1 MQLIK
6 DRQISRKFVLA
17 ASHWTF
23 GSLVQSKDNSR
34 FCSGNPV
41 WLTDAAG
48 YNSGMLWA
56 LTGSAYTYWTPP
68 QGTTDSCVRLRGGRK
83 GPGTVLLVGDPLIGE
98 HVLQL
103 NFLTFQ
109 MRILCACIKCIQ

>member
-56 LTGSAYTYWTPP
+56 PRGCAYTYCLNYTTGYAKSVVS
-68 QGTTDSCVRLRGGRK
+68 QIIRDVIGTK
-83 GPGTVLLVGDPLIGE
+83 ATVFGKNLGIHHMIG
-98 HVLQL
+98 
-103 NFLTFQ
+103 
-109 MRILCACIKCIQ
+109 